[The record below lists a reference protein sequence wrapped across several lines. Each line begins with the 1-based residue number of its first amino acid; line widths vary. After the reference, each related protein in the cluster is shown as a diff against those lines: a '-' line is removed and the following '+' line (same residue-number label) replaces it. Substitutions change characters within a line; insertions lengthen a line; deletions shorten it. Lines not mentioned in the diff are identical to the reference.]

1 MKRAIRRGF
10 TLVEL
15 MIVVGI
21 ISVLVAMALIAMY
34 PRKRAVDVAFQF
46 ADLVHEASREAITY
60 GPVRA
65 DVVAASG
72 SLGKAR
78 TCIVGAGAAS
88 TSPTFT
94 LELIIESS
102 TAGTYTLTST
112 AAAGAMQL
120 IVDSNVVGNSYSS
133 QIGPQAFDTLSTN
146 WNNFKLCCYDDG
158 TCDPA
163 SLFFQA
169 LKGAS
174 YELYARVSVLPLGAA
189 TQVKANWTQ

>member
-1 MKRAIRRGF
+1 MKRRGF

-21 ISVLVAMALIAMY
+21 LAVLVTMALIAMY
-34 PRKRAVDVAFQF
+34 PRKRAVDVAYQF

-65 DVVAASG
+65 DVVVASG

-78 TCIVGAGAAS
+78 TCIIGAGAAN

-94 LELIIESS
+94 LELIIE
-102 TAGTYTLTST
+102 GTTSGSFTLTST
-112 AAAGAMQL
+112 GAAGAQQL
-120 IVDSNVVGNSYSS
+120 VVDSNVVGAYYSP
-133 QIGPQAFDTLSTN
+133 QIGPLASVTPQNTN
-146 WNNFKLCCYDDG
+146 WNNFKVCCYDDG
-158 TCDPA
+158 TCDGQ

-169 LKGAS
+169 NHGAS
-174 YELYARVSVLPLGAA
+174 YELTGRVSVLPLGAA